1 MGLRAKGWGSTMPRA
16 TLRHMRRAW
25 LTDGIVVVVW
35 FEVSV
40 GLECWGECIGFVK
53 MDFDRGCSCCDVDD
67 VEKAVFM
74 SFLLCE
80 DV

>member
-1 MGLRAKGWGSTMPRA
+1 MGLRAKGCGSTMPRA

-25 LTDGIVVVVW
+25 LTDGIVVVV
-35 FEVSV
+35 
-40 GLECWGECIGFVK
+40 GLGCWGGCIGFVK
-53 MDFDRGCSCCDVDD
+53 MDSDRGCSCCDVDD
-67 VEKAVFM
+67 VEKVVFM